1 MTDKVTYKWMEDYE
15 VVFGEDVE
23 EKESN
28 EFGALLEST
37 ESKEFKEGEVF
48 NGRVVTIGQD
58 YVMVDIGYK
67 QEGLVSVKEFQNYDG
82 SLKISEGDDIE
93 VYLEKLE
100 SSMGN
105 LILSKDKAEIL
116 HAWDRISEAC
126 EKGIPI
132 EGTVVAKVKGGLS
145 VDIGVKAFLPGS
157 QIDLRPTRF
166 LDKYLGK
173 KFEFKVIKFNKK
185 RGNIVLSRRAIL
197 QEERGK
203 LRSEILD
210 QIQEGMIVKGVVKNI
225 TDYGAFID
233 LGGIDGLLHI
243 TDMSWG
249 RVKHPSN
256 LLTLGDEIEVK
267 ILKFD
272 AEKERVSLGL
282 KQVQPNPW
290 EEAHSNYIVGT
301 KVSGEIV
308 SVKDYGVFVELD
320 DGIEGLIH
328 VSEMSWTGKIKNPA
342 KHYNAGETL
351 EAVVLEVDTENK
363 RISLGLKQLQAN
375 PWDDIID
382 RYPVSSKVTG
392 KIKSVVD
399 FGIFVDLGEEVDA
412 LIHVSDVSWTRK
424 NIELN
429 KEFLVGN
436 DIEAMVVSV
445 DKENQ
450 KFCLGLKQLEED
462 PWKKIETRLPV
473 GSVVEAEVVRVTDF
487 GAFIELETGIEG
499 LVHISELSEE
509 RVNSPSDVVK
519 NGDKVKVMVISIDKD
534 SKKIALSIKSVGT
547 AEARSMADLTVESA
561 SSSTMAEKL
570 KGFSVTTEK

>member
-1 MTDKVTYKWMEDYE
+1 M
-15 VVFGEDVE
+15 
-23 EKESN
+23 
-28 EFGALLEST
+28 
-37 ESKEFKEGEVF
+37 
-48 NGRVVTIGQD
+48 
-58 YVMVDIGYK
+58 
-67 QEGLVSVKEFQNYDG
+67 
-82 SLKISEGDDIE
+82 
-93 VYLEKLE
+93 
-100 SSMGN
+100 
-105 LILSKDKAEIL
+105 
-116 HAWDRISEAC
+116 
-126 EKGIPI
+126 
-132 EGTVVAKVKGGLS
+132 
-145 VDIGVKAFLPGS
+145 
-157 QIDLRPTRF
+157 DLN
-166 LDKYLGK
+166 
-173 KFEFKVIKFNKK
+173 KFN
-185 RGNIVLSRRAIL
+185 
-197 QEERGK
+197 
-203 LRSEILD
+203 
-210 QIQEGMIVKGVVKNI
+210 
-225 TDYGAFID
+225 
-233 LGGIDGLLHI
+233 
-243 TDMSWG
+243 
-249 RVKHPSN
+249 
-256 LLTLGDEIEVK
+256 LTLGK
-267 ILKFD
+267 N
-272 AEKERVSLGL
+272 A
-282 KQVQPNPW
+282 Q
-290 EEAHSNYIVGT
+290 SNYIVGT